1 MVRQQL
7 QMPLKWKHNIFS
19 FFVFQDV
26 RMFDG
31 TISVEAAGTSEV
43 SSAQGG

>member
-7 QMPLKWKHNIFS
+7 QMPLKWKQNIFS
-19 FFVFQDV
+19 FFVFQV
-26 RMFDG
+26 IRMFDG

-43 SSAQGG
+43 SPVQGG